1 MEGATELPMQT
12 MSCGIPKG
20 STLGPLLFIIY
31 INDLPNCS
39 FDDNN
44 AFDSANDLKTLEALV
59 NCELNLKR

>member
-1 MEGATELPMQT
+1 MDGTTESPMQT

-39 FDDNN
+39 VDVTNV
-44 AFDSANDLKTLEALV
+44 FDSGNDLKTLEGLV